1 MFTGFC
7 EHSSIYSIVSAVLK
21 LPSVFLSGTA
31 ENSSVSDELERAP
44 IDAFKEKKV
53 TFEENHKVFGDDN
66 GTAAFFTRL
75 HILT

>member
-7 EHSSIYSIVSAVLK
+7 EHSSINSIVSAVLK
-21 LPSVFLSGTA
+21 LPTVFLSGTA

-66 GTAAFFTRL
+66 GIAAFFTRL